1 MKRFIFLLFVLLLG
15 TLGAYMIEGKI
26 PNSDNIAGGLFFG
39 TILAVPIFALLNAFK
54 LAPSTKDHHS
64 TPNIDFLFDEK
75 KDSSVSIFVA
85 LALIFSGL
93 IGFFSIKL
101 ALACAFCS
109 ILFQGVIKFLISY
122 IFYAKL

>member
-1 MKRFIFLLFVLLLG
+1 MKRLIFLLFVLFLG
-15 TLGAYMIEGKI
+15 TLGVYVIEGKI

-39 TILAVPIFALLNAFK
+39 TVLAVPIFALLNAFG
-54 LAPSTKDHHS
+54 LAPCVKDRP
-64 TPNIDFLFDEK
+64 TPNIDFFFDEG
-75 KDSSVSIFVA
+75 KDGSVSIFAA

-93 IGFFSIKL
+93 IGLFSIEL
-101 ALACAFCS
+101 ALACAFGS

>member
-1 MKRFIFLLFVLLLG
+1 MKRLIFLLFVLFLG
-15 TLGAYMIEGKI
+15 TLSTYMIEGKI
-26 PNSDNIAGGLFFG
+26 PNSDNVAGGLFFG

-54 LAPSTKDHHS
+54 LAPSTKDCP
-64 TPNIDFLFDEK
+64 TPNIDFLFDEG
-75 KDSSVSIFVA
+75 KDGSVSIFAA

-93 IGFFSIKL
+93 IGLFSIEL
-101 ALACAFCS
+101 ALACAFGS

>member
-1 MKRFIFLLFVLLLG
+1 MKRLIFLTFVLLLG
-15 TLGAYMIEGKI
+15 TLSAYMIEGKI
-26 PNSDNIAGGLFFG
+26 PNSDNISGGLFFG

-64 TPNIDFLFDEK
+64 TPNMDFLFDEK
-75 KDSSVSIFVA
+75 KDSSISIFVA

-101 ALACAFCS
+101 ALACAFGS

>member
-1 MKRFIFLLFVLLLG
+1 MKRLIFLLFVLFLG
-15 TLGAYMIEGKI
+15 TLGVYVIEGKI

-39 TILAVPIFALLNAFK
+39 TILAVPIFALLNAFG
-54 LAPSTKDHHS
+54 LAPCVKDRS
-64 TPNIDFLFDEK
+64 TPNIDFLFDEG
-75 KDSSVSIFVA
+75 KDGSVSIFAA

-93 IGFFSIKL
+93 IGLFSIEL
-101 ALACAFCS
+101 ALACAFGS

>member
-1 MKRFIFLLFVLLLG
+1 MKRLIFLLFVLFLG
-15 TLGAYMIEGKI
+15 TLGVYVIDGKI

-39 TILAVPIFALLNAFK
+39 TILAVPIFALLNAFG
-54 LAPSTKDHHS
+54 LAPCVKDRS
-64 TPNIDFLFDEK
+64 TPNIDFLFDEG
-75 KDSSVSIFVA
+75 KDGSVSIFVA

-101 ALACAFCS
+101 ALACAFGS